1 MTACSAAEELWGEY
15 NNEKKVVFPDNRK
28 DRFCRATG
36 DYKNKK
42 WQKVVS

>member
-1 MTACSAAEELWGEY
+1 MM
-15 NNEKKVVFPDNRK
+15 KKVVFPDNRK
-28 DRFCRATG
+28 DRFYRATD